1 MHDRIIMIT
10 VTMDIPKRKADS
22 SVKLSF
28 TTNSEVTT
36 NDYMMMDS
44 YRQSSGWLLFRENEF
59 TEEDVPTEDVDVE
72 IGKSQATQVRDALW
86 VLYTSKGG
94 KPEDKEAWNIFYRKQ
109 MQNYK
114 AKVLEQV
121 RLLEE
126 PN

>member
-1 MHDRIIMIT
+1 MIP

-36 NDYMMMDS
+36 DDYMTMDS
-44 YRQSSGWLLFRENEF
+44 YRQSAGWLLFRENEF
-59 TEEDVPTEDVDVE
+59 TEEDIPVEDVDAE

-86 VLYTSKGG
+86 VLFIAKGG
-94 KPEDKEAWNIFYRKQ
+94 KTEDKEAWNIFYRKQ

-114 AKVLEQV
+114 AKILEQV

-126 PN
+126 AS

>member
-1 MHDRIIMIT
+1 MHDRIIMIP

-86 VLYTSKGG
+86 YCTQARAASRKIKKPGTSFTGNKCRTI
-94 KPEDKEAWNIFYRKQ
+94 KLRCWNR
-109 MQNYK
+109 
-114 AKVLEQV
+114 
-121 RLLEE
+121 
-126 PN
+126 